1 MSEQKRYCRTCH
13 WGVRNKVDLTDLCIR
28 KVVIT
33 AVEGPK
39 IVPLNPYFERSVLG
53 GCGPSGKHWEP
64 QRHRERG
71 LLDERLIP

>member
-13 WGVRNKVDLTDLCIR
+13 WGIRNNADLTDICIR

-39 IVPLNPYFERSVLG
+39 IVPLNTHLERSILG
-53 GCGPSGKHWEP
+53 GCGPSGKYWEA
-64 QRHRERG
+64 QRYRERG
-71 LLDERLIP
+71 LMDERLIP